1 MEKVFLHVGCGSQ
14 QKGPATPGF
23 NSDQWREIRLDI
35 NPSVSPD
42 VIGTMTDMSAVPS
55 ASVDAIYSSHNIE
68 HLYPHEVPVA
78 LAEFRRVLKDD
89 GFTVITCPDLK
100 SVAKLVADDL
110 LTEPAYQSPAGPIAP
125 LDILYGHNASLA
137 EGNLY
142 MAHKCG
148 FTQKSLISTLK
159 KAQFKVIISACNPRA
174 FALWALASKSLRS
187 EAEMREL
194 AQLHFR
200 LV

>member
-1 MEKVFLHVGCGSQ
+1 MEKVFLHVGCGTQ
-14 QKGPATPGF
+14 RKGPATPGF

-89 GFTVITCPDLK
+89 GFTVITCPR
-100 SVAKLVADDL
+100 
-110 LTEPAYQSPAGPIAP
+110 SPVG
-125 LDILYGHNASLA
+125 SQVS
-137 EGNLY
+137 
-142 MAHKCG
+142 CG
-148 FTQKSLISTLK
+148 
-159 KAQFKVIISACNPRA
+159 
-174 FALWALASKSLRS
+174 
-187 EAEMREL
+187 
-194 AQLHFR
+194 
-200 LV
+200 